1 MNCYILPNLCQQ
13 FSVNTFNGFV
23 VYLTDIIYVNN
34 FMTNSVC
41 QSKLYR
47 VVSYKFVLKLTQHH

>member
-13 FSVNTFNGFV
+13 FSVNTFNGFL

-34 FMTNSVC
+34 FMTNNVC
-41 QSKLYR
+41 QCKLYR
-47 VVSYKFVLKLTQHH
+47 VVSYKFVLNLTQQH